1 MKTLSEKHSN
11 NVVSVNC
18 FGEKERTVYNFNNG
32 YGAVVVFNSTSIGVE
47 AILIEF
53 DNDCQTYEFIADIG
67 GGCNLDNQEKLNNC
81 LDGIAEKNG
90 KQLQFGGFTI
100 QELLQ
105 KQ

>member
-1 MKTLSEKHSN
+1 MKTLSEKYIK

-18 FGEKERTVYNFNNG
+18 FGTKERTIYKFNNG
-32 YGAVVVFNSTSIGVE
+32 YGAVVVFNSNSIGVE

-53 DNDCQTYEFIADIG
+53 DNDSQTHEFIADVN
-67 GGCNLDNQEKLNNC
+67 GGCRLDNQEKLNNC
-81 LDGIAEKNG
+81 LDNIAEKNG

>member
-1 MKTLSEKHSN
+1 MKTVSEKHIKN
-11 NVVSVNC
+11 IVSVNC
-18 FGEKERTVYNFNNG
+18 LGEKERTVYKFNNG
-32 YGAVVVFNSTSIGVE
+32 YGAVVFFNNNSIGVE
-47 AILIEF
+47 AILIDF
-53 DNDCQTYEFIADIG
+53 DDDYKTHEFIADVN
-67 GGCNLDNQEKLNNC
+67 GGCRLDSQEKLNNC